1 MLLRSRCL
9 RVVCA
14 VVLTTGCQDPTA
26 PLVVPSSY
34 VARSVEGMS
43 LPATFLHGGA
53 SDVAL
58 VTDTIHLYATGVAE
72 RISIYRRTTVGATV
86 TVETTRSYESYTV
99 RGHALLFHHPCLDAN
114 CADPPAGVLSVNRRQ
129 LLRALWSS
137 GPLVLYDRIR
147 P

>member
-1 MLLRSRCL
+1 MLRWRCL
-9 RVVCA
+9 RLVYV

-43 LPATFLHGGA
+43 LPATFIHGGA
-53 SDVAL
+53 SDLAL
-58 VTDTIHLYATGVAE
+58 VADTIHLYATGVAE
-72 RISIYRRTTVGATV
+72 RISIYRRTTVGAPV
-86 TVETTRSYESYTV
+86 TIETTRSYESYTV
-99 RGHALLFHHPCLDAN
+99 RGHSLLFHHPCLDAN

-137 GPLVLYDRIR
+137 GPLVLYDRIS